1 MSITAKQRFLA
12 SIVLLSGL
20 TTSSCAVYDTA
31 LDAMRGGPP
40 INENV
45 YMPRHSGVNDAHSVV
60 PAIIPRPCRPGPYD
74 TDIKGNK
81 ITLPAGSD
89 TGTKILDS
97 VGGDGA
103 PSYKSDP
110 FEEFAY
116 NLHGADL
123 NTCVDG
129 MKQLIDMRWA
139 QFEHALN
146 SSLSTSNFLIDAT
159 VTGLTTS
166 IPLVPAGTKSVLGAI
181 SSGLLGTR
189 KNFDE
194 DILYSYSIKTIL
206 QQMRTDRAAQAA
218 LIEAHLNGNSSQY
231 RNIYQAEADL
241 FDYAQA
247 GSWDHAMASLAT
259 NIAAQTAA
267 CQARLRDEQMGN
279 TTDTL
284 PAGRT
289 PTSTATDP
297 CNAPPQATSRTTS
310 VSVQIGAN
318 NEPAADQA
326 KVLDKIAQDINT
338 GLKANLIG
346 GVTVEGHSAAGGDTS
361 ATARASAVIK
371 SLTDAPRSV
380 PSDKVK
386 PSANVLDGLNVVIV
400 TYEPVDALPAAP
412 QNDTEQKVVAA
423 PTTPPSPP
431 PSVAVTPPT
440 MKAPPYSK
448 DDLLKDAIFKTA
460 NGNVTILSAPDEGNV
475 AYMGPPLTGGPSQAN
490 NVQVDQL
497 LPLLKSMVA
506 AGHK

>member
-1 MSITAKQRFLA
+1 
-12 SIVLLSGL
+12 
-20 TTSSCAVYDTA
+20 
-31 LDAMRGGPP
+31 
-40 INENV
+40 
-45 YMPRHSGVNDAHSVV
+45 
-60 PAIIPRPCRPGPYD
+60 
-74 TDIKGNK
+74 
-81 ITLPAGSD
+81 
-89 TGTKILDS
+89 
-97 VGGDGA
+97 
-103 PSYKSDP
+103 
-110 FEEFAY
+110 
-116 NLHGADL
+116 
-123 NTCVDG
+123 
-129 MKQLIDMRWA
+129 
-139 QFEHALN
+139 
-146 SSLSTSNFLIDAT
+146 
-159 VTGLTTS
+159 
-166 IPLVPAGTKSVLGAI
+166 
-181 SSGLLGTR
+181 
-189 KNFDE
+189 
-194 DILYSYSIKTIL
+194 
-206 QQMRTDRAAQAA
+206 
-218 LIEAHLNGNSSQY
+218 
-231 RNIYQAEADL
+231 
-241 FDYAQA
+241 
-247 GSWDHAMASLAT
+247 
-259 NIAAQTAA
+259 
-267 CQARLRDEQMGN
+267 
-279 TTDTL
+279 
-284 PAGRT
+284 
-289 PTSTATDP
+289 
-297 CNAPPQATSRTTS
+297 
-310 VSVQIGAN
+310 
-318 NEPAADQA
+318 
-326 KVLDKIAQDINT
+326 VLDKIAQDINT